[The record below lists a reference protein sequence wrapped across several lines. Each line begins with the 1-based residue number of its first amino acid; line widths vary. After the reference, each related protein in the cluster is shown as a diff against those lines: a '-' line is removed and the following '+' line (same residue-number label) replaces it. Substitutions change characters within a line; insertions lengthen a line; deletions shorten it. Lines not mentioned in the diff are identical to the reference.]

1 MNTNTKYEII
11 EIDNKEV
18 TFDVSNLASSKSLY
32 INATEVAKQ
41 FDKKPAYWLKT
52 AEAKEYIEAVS
63 RVANIPHEEL
73 VEVKQG
79 GKHQGTW
86 IHNRLAI
93 RFAQWLNSTFA
104 VMCDEKIKEML
115 EGNPQPVVSEH
126 TLTQILHSNQET
138 TMAIVQLGKNMETMF
153 KTMLDTNNNMVR
165 LKSEVR
171 ESLGNMDKKLEQV
184 ENRTKITAE
193 ISVRTD
199 KVLGKTYNF
208 LRYQPMTKKERKAI
222 NLAVEKRAK
231 EIAPY
236 HNMTLENTIAS
247 IYRAL
252 NKQYNVTTYNDLEHK
267 DILSALD
274 WIEFCELG
282 NWEGN
287 STLKDPLDDVYT
299 DHQKTNARDI
309 DGNRIYDFDDKG

>member
-1 MNTNTKYEII
+1 MQTNQLIK
-11 EIDNKEV
+11 IDV
-18 TFDVSNLASSKSLY
+18 IDDT
-32 INATEVAKQ
+32 
-41 FDKKPAYWLKT
+41 
-52 AEAKEYIEAVS
+52 
-63 RVANIPHEEL
+63 
-73 VEVKQG
+73 
-79 GKHQGTW
+79 
-86 IHNRLAI
+86 
-93 RFAQWLNSTFA
+93 
-104 VMCDEKIKEML
+104 
-115 EGNPQPVVSEH
+115 PVVSTMTISEH
-126 TLTQILHSNQET
+126 TERRHKDIISLIKKHEDNISEFGRVLFKTAPFETNGGTQNITVAELNEQQSTFLMTLLSNKGNVVEFKKNLVKAFFMMKERLQGNIQPVNQDIQAF
-138 TMAIVQLGKNMETMF
+138 MMKSFDAIVSINKNMESLL
-153 KTMLDTNNNMVR
+153 KTTIDTNNNIVR
-165 LKSEVR
+165 LKSEVK

-222 NLAVEKRAK
+222 QNAVEKRAK

-236 HNMTLENTIAS
+236 HNMNLDNTIAS

-282 NWEGN
+282 TWKGT
-287 STLKDPLDDVYT
+287 STLKDPLEDVYV
-299 DHQKTNARDI
+299 DRQKTNARDI
-309 DGNRIYDFDDKG
+309 DGNRIYDFDDEGPGEKNEN

>member
-1 MNTNTKYEII
+1 MQTNQLIK
-11 EIDNKEV
+11 IDV
-18 TFDVSNLASSKSLY
+18 IDDT
-32 INATEVAKQ
+32 
-41 FDKKPAYWLKT
+41 
-52 AEAKEYIEAVS
+52 
-63 RVANIPHEEL
+63 
-73 VEVKQG
+73 
-79 GKHQGTW
+79 
-86 IHNRLAI
+86 
-93 RFAQWLNSTFA
+93 
-104 VMCDEKIKEML
+104 
-115 EGNPQPVVSEH
+115 PVVSTMTISEH
-126 TLTQILHSNQET
+126 TERRHKDIISLIKKHEDNISEFGRVLFKTAPFETNGGTQNITVAELNEQQSTFLMTLLSNKGNVVEFKKNLVKAFFMMKERLQGNIQPVNQDIQAF
-138 TMAIVQLGKNMETMF
+138 MMKSFDAIVSINKNMESLL
-153 KTMLDTNNNMVR
+153 KTTIDTNNNIVR
-165 LKSEVR
+165 LKSEVK

-222 NLAVEKRAK
+222 QNAVEKRAK

-282 NWEGN
+282 TWKGT
-287 STLKDPLDDVYT
+287 STLKDPLEEEYGESE
-299 DHQKTNARDI
+299 QSSARDI
-309 DGNRIYDFDDKG
+309 YGNRF

>member
-1 MNTNTKYEII
+1 MK
-11 EIDNKEV
+11 
-18 TFDVSNLASSKSLY
+18 
-32 INATEVAKQ
+32 
-41 FDKKPAYWLKT
+41 
-52 AEAKEYIEAVS
+52 
-63 RVANIPHEEL
+63 
-73 VEVKQG
+73 
-79 GKHQGTW
+79 
-86 IHNRLAI
+86 
-93 RFAQWLNSTFA
+93 
-104 VMCDEKIKEML
+104 KIKEML

-165 LKSEVR
+165 LKSEVK
-171 ESLGNMDKKLEQV
+171 ESLGSMDRKLEQV

-222 NLAVEKRAK
+222 QNAVEKRAK

-282 NWEGN
+282 TWKGT
-287 STLKDPLDDVYT
+287 STLKDPLEEEYGESE
-299 DHQKTNARDI
+299 QSSARDI
-309 DGNRIYDFDDKG
+309 YGNRF